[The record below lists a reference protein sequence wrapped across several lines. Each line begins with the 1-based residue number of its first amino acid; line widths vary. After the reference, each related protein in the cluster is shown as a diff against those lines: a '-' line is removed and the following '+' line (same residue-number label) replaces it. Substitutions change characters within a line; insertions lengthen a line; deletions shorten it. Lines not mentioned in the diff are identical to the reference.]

1 MAARSGYGRH
11 RKTRAITQKRSVELS
26 TTAPTHAPRRTT
38 IPEYSFTLA
47 IDGDVDE
54 KLDELF
60 EAGCDDATF
69 GSVDGA
75 HYADFDR
82 KAPTLAIAIFFAISD
97 VESVPGL
104 RVRRVEP
111 DDLVTAAEIAER
123 LGRSRESVR
132 LLIAGERG
140 PGNFPAPVSHLRSRN
155 RLWRWSDVA
164 AWAGEMNTQDRA
176 EARLI
181 AAANA
186 SLDLRA
192 ATPGLTESDRNLM
205 ASWSGTRN
213 P

>member
-1 MAARSGYGRH
+1 M
-11 RKTRAITQKRSVELS
+11 T
-26 TTAPTHAPRRTT
+26 
-38 IPEYSFTLA
+38 EYSFTLV

-54 KLDELF
+54 KIDELF

-82 KAPTLAIAIFFAISD
+82 EAPTLAKAISSSISD

-111 DDLVTAAEIAER
+111 DDLVTASEIAER

-132 LLIAGERG
+132 LLIAGQRG

-164 AWAGEMNTQDRA
+164 GWAGETNAKDLA
-176 EARLI
+176 EARLT
-181 AAANA
+181 AAVNA
-186 SLDLRA
+186 ALDLRM
-192 ATPGLTESDRNLM
+192 ATPDLTESDRNLV
-205 ASWSGTRN
+205 ASCSVAC
-213 P
+213 

>member
-1 MAARSGYGRH
+1 MAEH
-11 RKTRAITQKRSVELS
+11 
-26 TTAPTHAPRRTT
+26 
-38 IPEYSFTLA
+38 SFTLA
-47 IDGDVDE
+47 IDGDIDE
-54 KLDELF
+54 KIDKLF

-69 GSVDGA
+69 GSVNGA

-82 KAPTLAIAIFFAISD
+82 EAPTLAKAIYSAITD

-111 DDLVTAAEIAER
+111 DDLVTASEIAER
-123 LGRSRESVR
+123 LERSREGVR

-140 PGNFPAPVSHLRSRN
+140 PGNFPAPASHLRSRN

-164 AWAGEMNTQDRA
+164 AWAGETNAQDLA
-176 EARLI
+176 KARLI

-186 SLDLRA
+186 ALDLRA
-192 ATPGLTESDRNLM
+192 ASPDLTEGDRDLVT
-205 ASWSGTRN
+205 SL